1 MPNFLLQVD
10 QGSYKM
16 LKRDTESYLKKYTAG
31 LGQEAEQ
38 LPPDWKCYTEAEVEL
53 IISRL
58 SLDIRAKLTPEEFK
72 KVELC
77 LKEP

>member
-1 MPNFLLQVD
+1 MNI
-10 QGSYKM
+10 S
-16 LKRDTESYLKKYTAG
+16 KYTQG
-31 LGQEAEQ
+31 MGQAAKE
-38 LPPDWKCYTEAEVEL
+38 LPPEWKAYTEAEVEL

-77 LKEP
+77 LKH

>member
-1 MPNFLLQVD
+1 MEQPEFI
-10 QGSYKM
+10 
-16 LKRDTESYLKKYTAG
+16 KYTAG
-31 LGQEAEQ
+31 LGQKARE
-38 LPPDWKCYTEAEVEL
+38 LPPEWKAYTEAEVEL

-77 LKEP
+77 LKH

>member
-1 MPNFLLQVD
+1 MNI
-10 QGSYKM
+10 S
-16 LKRDTESYLKKYTAG
+16 KYTQG
-31 LGQEAEQ
+31 MGQAAKE
-38 LPPDWKCYTEAEVEL
+38 LPPEHKCYTEAEVEL

-77 LKEP
+77 LKEH

>member
-10 QGSYKM
+10 QGSY
-16 LKRDTESYLKKYTAG
+16 TAG
-31 LGQEAEQ
+31 LGQEAKQ
-38 LPPDWKCYTEAEVEL
+38 LPPDWKCYTEAEVGL

-58 SLDIRAKLTPEEFK
+58 SLDIQAKLTPEEFK

>member
-1 MPNFLLQVD
+1 MD
-10 QGSYKM
+10 IS
-16 LKRDTESYLKKYTAG
+16 KYTAG

-38 LPPDWKCYTEAEVEL
+38 LPPDWKCYTEAEVRL

-58 SLDIRAKLTPEEFK
+58 SLDIQAKLTPEEFK

-77 LKEP
+77 LKEH

>member
-1 MPNFLLQVD
+1 MD
-10 QGSYKM
+10 IS
-16 LKRDTESYLKKYTAG
+16 KYTAG

-77 LKEP
+77 LKEH